1 VNPEFEVNIPL
12 VFGTVLDE
20 GEDLTAERAIL
31 AHGPMALTAVH
42 NLYEDNPGR
51 LEDIPGGNAWRKKID
66 ELTSPADAHLF
77 VHRGHCVQVA
87 PHDEEIIR
95 NPDYLAFT
103 RPFTITGTQAE
114 VAAKISG
121 LIEAGASE
129 ILYLPA
135 GPDVPRELRAFA
147 AAARQI
153 PS

>member
-1 VNPEFEVNIPL
+1 MTFHVCR
-12 VFGTVLDE
+12 TVSY
-20 GEDLTAERAIL
+20 
-31 AHGPMALTAVH
+31 PS
-42 NLYEDNPGR
+42 
-51 LEDIPGGNAWRKKID
+51 
-66 ELTSPADAHLF
+66 SPAT
-77 VHRGHCVQVA
+77 
-87 PHDEEIIR
+87 
-95 NPDYLAFT
+95 NT